1 MLIPPLAS
9 IVAELIDH
17 CLESVVLF
25 LWPFFFEHGKPL
37 ELSFKELHFGD
48 LVTFMHDLEGIPN
61 IILTLQELHLVVL
74 LLTQRSNEYL
84 ASLGVAMDD
93 LLHLHMI
100 VVLIIEIWY
109 LNSYLNNIPNAWM
122 E

>member
-1 MLIPPLAS
+1 
-9 IVAELIDH
+9 VAFSL
-17 CLESVVLF
+17 
-25 LWPFFFEHGKPL
+25 EHGKPL
-37 ELSFKELHFGD
+37 DLSFEDLHLGDLGD
-48 LVTFMHDLEGIPN
+48 LVTFVHDIEGIPN
-61 IILTLQELHLVVL
+61 TILTLQALHLIVL

-93 LLHLHMI
+93 LFHLHSI